1 MKTTPSDSQLPPL
14 RTPPTE
20 ALATELC
27 IVGGGIA
34 GVCAAIAAARD
45 GIKVT
50 LIQDRPVL
58 GGNASSEVRMWI
70 CGALGRFYKESGI
83 LEEIQLL
90 NHYRNPGLK
99 YTIWDTVIYEKIRAE
114 KNITLIL
121 NCAVCEVRAEANRI
135 QSVKAWH
142 LTRQCWIT
150 VSAPLFMDCSGDSVL
165 RYSGALHR
173 WGREDKTAFD
183 EAQGQAIAD
192 RKTMGNSL
200 LLQLREIDP
209 ADHHP
214 FTPPAFAL
222 KYDDSHH
229 RAGGMKPT
237 GHNFWW
243 IEIGGED
250 DTLNDA
256 DKIRDELY
264 AISYG
269 VWDFIKNHPD
279 GRGHRW
285 ELEWIGALPGKRE
298 NVRYVG
304 GYTLKQQ
311 DIESQGKFDDVVAHG
326 GWTMDDHP
334 PAAFNHPGKDT
345 THYAAPSPYGI
356 PYGVLYS
363 ANIENLLFAGR
374 NLSATHMA
382 MSSTRVMGTCSLLG
396 QAAGTAAAMALKK
409 GISPAAVAQ
418 HITELQNRLMDADQ
432 WLPSRTRALPAATQ
446 TAQLSG
452 EKIHGN
458 LDTLRN
464 GLERRLPDGDNW
476 VQVADGGHLELK
488 WSQPVALE
496 RLRLV
501 VHSDL
506 HDTKRVPC
514 NYPMKR
520 NRADMPTEMPK
531 TLRIE
536 IRQDGIWREHGRL
549 ENNHRRLIIHP
560 LHETADG
567 LRVTFAQ
574 SWGGERSGIFAI
586 EVGAPDY
593 HAQPNHVAW
602 PEPHWTGDRRLGA

>member
-1 MKTTPSDSQLPPL
+1 MFEPKPDALLPQLGK
-14 RTPPTE
+14 PPTE
-20 ALATELC
+20 TLSTELC
-27 IVGGGIA
+27 IVGGGMA
-34 GVCAAIAAARD
+34 GVCAAIAAARE
-45 GIKVT
+45 GAKVI

-99 YTIWDTVIYEKIRAE
+99 YTIWDTVVYEKIVAE
-114 KNITLIL
+114 KNITLLL
-121 NCAVCEVRAEANRI
+121 NCAVCEVHTEAKRI

-150 VSAPLFMDCSGDSVL
+150 VSATQFMDCSGDSVL
-165 RYSGALHR
+165 RFSGAQHR
-173 WGREDKTAFD
+173 WGREDKTAFG
-183 EAQGQAIAD
+183 EAQGQHVAD

-209 ADHHP
+209 ADHQP
-214 FTPPAFAL
+214 FIPPAFAH
-222 KYDDSHH
+222 KFDDSHH
-229 RAGGMKPT
+229 RADAMQPL

-250 DTLNDA
+250 DTLSDA
-256 DKIRDELY
+256 DKIRDHLY
-264 AISYG
+264 AIAYG

-279 GRGHRW
+279 GRGRRW

-311 DIESQGKFDDVVAHG
+311 DIESQGKFEDLIAYG

-334 PAAFNHPGKDT
+334 PAAFNHRGKDT
-345 THYAAPSPYGI
+345 THHAAPSPYGI

-382 MSSTRVMGTCSLLG
+382 MSSTRVMGTCAMLG
-396 QAAGTAAAMALKK
+396 QAAGTAAAMALQKC
-409 GISPAAVAQ
+409 IAPVAIAQ
-418 HITELQNRLMDADQ
+418 HMTELQNRLMDSDQ

-446 TAQLSG
+446 TAKLFGKQ
-452 EKIHGN
+452 IHGD
-458 LDTLRN
+458 LEVLRN

-476 VQVADGGHLELK
+476 VQVADGGYLELT
-488 WSQPVALE
+488 WNQPVEIE

-501 VHSDL
+501 MQSDL
-506 HDTKRVPC
+506 HDTKRLPC
-514 NYPMKR
+514 NYPKKSD
-520 NRADMPTEMPK
+520 RAGMPKEMPK
-531 TLRIE
+531 TLFIE
-536 IRQDGIWREHGRL
+536 IRQGGAWREYQRL
-549 ENNHRRLIIHP
+549 ENNHRRLVIHP
-560 LHETADG
+560 IRECADG
-567 LRVTFAQ
+567 LRLTFEQ
-574 SWGGERSGIFAI
+574 SWGGERSSIFAM

-593 HAQPNHVAW
+593 QTPPRQIAW
-602 PEPHWTGDRRLGA
+602 PEPHWTGERRLGA